1 MDFDDTVDEP
11 LIDSEDQETGT
22 IDVEALVKKARRSRV
37 IEEADVQA
45 ILASADEEQADK
57 LYEQLQRLGIRIVSE
72 SGETLED
79 LSDTSSLLEAET
91 DEDDDP
97 RRKYYEITALGRRLL
112 RAESERF
119 DHLVQVARERRV
131 LSEGRS

>member
-1 MDFDDTVDEP
+1 MTPVRNTADDSLPLKPATYHVLLALSQGELHGLGIADEVDWLTRGQIKLGP
-11 LIDSEDQETGT
+11 GTLYRSLKQMSEDGW
-22 IDVEALVKKARRSRV
+22 I
-37 IEEADVQA
+37 I
-45 ILASADEEQADK
+45 
-57 LYEQLQRLGIRIVSE
+57 
-72 SGETLED
+72 
-79 LSDTSSLLEAET
+79 EAET